1 VGGTVRVVNDCD
13 IENGAVSAIRMSS
26 SHIANFQAVEYA
38 RAFLG
43 GRVGFSLMNCLLII
57 SGAFGLFRRDAV
69 LEAGGFD
76 PGTIGED
83 MELVVRM
90 HRVWRRRRED
100 YRIVYVAA
108 PVCWTEVPQ
117 SMKIL
122 HRQRKRWQR
131 GTVESLWRHREM
143 LCNPKFGLVGLFGF
157 PYFAMFEMLGPAV
170 ELLGYGLSGLGVAF
184 KIIAPAIAI
193 LFFSVS
199 VTFGILLS
207 TTAVVLEE
215 FTVRRYP
222 SWRHSFHLFFAA
234 IIENFGFRQIL
245 TWWRVQGLIEG
256 IKGKKGGWGEMERRG
271 FRVVGKAS

>member
-1 VGGTVRVVNDCD
+1 
-13 IENGAVSAIRMSS
+13 
-26 SHIANFQAVEYA
+26 
-38 RAFLG
+38 
-43 GRVGFSLMNCLLII
+43 
-57 SGAFGLFRRDAV
+57 LFRRDAV

-90 HRVWRRRRED
+90 HHLWLARRKP
-100 YRIVYVAA
+100 YRIVYVAS

-117 SMKIL
+117 TWKIL

-143 LCNPKFGLVGLFGF
+143 LFNPKFGIVGMFAF
-157 PYFAMFEMLGPAV
+157 PYFMMFEMLGPLV
-170 ELLGYGLSGLGVAF
+170 ELLGYGLTALGLIF
-184 KIIAPAIAI
+184 HIIAAPIAV

-222 SWRHSFHLFFAA
+222 SWRHSQRLFFAA
-234 IIENFGFRQIL
+234 IAENFGFRQVL

-271 FRVVGKAS
+271 FRVVKKSP